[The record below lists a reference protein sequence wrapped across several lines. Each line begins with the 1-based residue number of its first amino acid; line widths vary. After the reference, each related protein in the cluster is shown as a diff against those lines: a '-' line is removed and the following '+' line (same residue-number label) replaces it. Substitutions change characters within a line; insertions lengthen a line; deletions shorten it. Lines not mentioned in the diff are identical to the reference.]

1 MKNFYIKLMFLVIV
15 MVLVAVS
22 LMTYRNLNN
31 YITEVNLIRHS
42 SEVFRSID
50 QTLLTIKDVEIGQR
64 GFQLTRDTLFL
75 KPYLAAQA
83 SLPQKIGTLDSL
95 LQDNITQARKVDTL
109 EYLINS
115 QF

>member
-50 QTLLTIKDVEIGQR
+50 QTLLAIKDAEIGQH

-75 KPYLAAQA
+75 QPYLAAQKT
-83 SLPQKIGTLDSL
+83 LPVKIAKLTRWL
-95 LQDNITQARKVDTL
+95 K
-109 EYLINS
+109 
-115 QF
+115 